1 MSPNERRIKKSFFYP
16 ETVAIFGPSEKRG
29 YYWIHSLIDT
39 GFNGAIYPIHK
50 EKKFGGGLQFYQS
63 LSEVPNPVDYAIIA
77 VPAEYVSNILK
88 ECAKKRVKFVHIFTS
103 GFSEGGEIGRKRST
117 DIKEIIKKNKMCVA
131 GPNCLGIYCPKSGLS
146 FRSDIYQM
154 DEGGVSFISQSGGI
168 ATNVVMRGHKQNL
181 LFSKVISIGNSVDL
195 QAADFI
201 EFLAVDNET
210 KVIGLYLENMGR
222 TEEEEK
228 KLITA
233 LKFANQKK
241 PVIVWRGGRT
251 SLGARAALNHTG
263 ASPTDSKK
271 WSEIVKQTGIV
282 EVRTFEELIDT
293 LIAFE
298 IIKPEFLPKGPNVA
312 LIAVSGGIG
321 VTNSDILDDLGLRI
335 PYLSEKT
342 MKEIEDYDQVSSAGV
357 SAANPIDLGGAFLN
371 LSVMKKA
378 ITLSMQDDNI
388 NSMIIEISQHYIYDR
403 ILLLDVNLSQAFLKR
418 ILETI
423 IQASQIVKGK
433 PVALVMPTVAYEM
446 KEFFNRDYFV
456 RKGIPVF
463 DTVECAGKV
472 IRNLFKYQTHI
483 SSKNKA

>member
-1 MSPNERRIKKSFFYP
+1 MSSNERRVKKEFFYP
-16 ETVAIFGPSEKRG
+16 NHIAIFGPSEKRG

-50 EKKFGGGLQFYQS
+50 TKKFGGGLKFYQY
-63 LSEVPNPVDYAIIA
+63 LSDVPEQVDYAIIA
-77 VPAEYVSNILK
+77 VPAEHVSNVLK
-88 ECAKKRVKFVHIFTS
+88 ECAKNRVKFVHIFTS
-103 GFSEGGEIGRKRST
+103 GFSESGEIGRKRSNE
-117 DIKEIIKKNKMCVA
+117 IKEIIKKNKMCVA

-146 FRSDIYQM
+146 FRSEIYQM

-195 QAADFI
+195 QSADFL
-201 EFLAVDNET
+201 EFLAEDPET

-222 TEEEEK
+222 NEEEK
-228 KLITA
+228 KKLISA
-233 LKFANQKK
+233 LKFANKKK
-241 PVIVWRGGRT
+241 PVVVWRGGRT
-251 SLGARAALNHTG
+251 ALGARAALSHTG
-263 ASPTDSKK
+263 ATPTDLKT
-271 WSEIVKQTGIV
+271 WDEIVKQTGIV

-298 IIKPEFLPKGPNVA
+298 IIKPEFLPKGLNVG
-312 LIAVSGGIG
+312 LIAVSGGLG
-321 VTNSDILDDLGLRI
+321 VTNSDILGDIGLKI

-342 MKEIEDYDQVSSAGV
+342 MKEIMDYDQVSSVGV
-357 SAANPIDLGGAFLN
+357 SAANPIDLGGGFLN
-371 LSVMKKA
+371 LSVMKKV
-378 ITLSMQDDNI
+378 ITLSMQDENI

-403 ILLLDVNLSQAFLKR
+403 ILLLDINFSQAFLKR

-423 IQASQIVKGK
+423 IQASQVVKGK

-446 KEFFNRDYFV
+446 RDIFDRDYFV

-463 DTVECAGKV
+463 DTVENAGKV
-472 IRNLFKYQTHI
+472 IRNLYKYQTHI
-483 SSKNKA
+483 SSKNNL